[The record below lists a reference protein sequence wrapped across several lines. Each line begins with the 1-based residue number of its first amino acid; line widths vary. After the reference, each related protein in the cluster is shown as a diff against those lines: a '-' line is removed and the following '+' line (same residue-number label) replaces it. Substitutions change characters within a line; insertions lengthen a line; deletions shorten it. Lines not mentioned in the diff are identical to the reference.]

1 MKINGQT
8 DTNLGLK
15 LVSLSGWMEG
25 PMMNRSL
32 TALPQVLGSVP
43 AGFATASP
51 RQIECTFRIDA
62 AGLSEREA
70 KMATVQDAL
79 AGLLLLSFDDHP
91 TRLIRAVATS
101 IVATGITE
109 RAILIVPSFTVTI
122 RFVAWDPASYDEEPS
137 VISFGSAPKP
147 IPMGTLP
154 SPGVVFITGALSAG
168 SSRTLTYRSFNGIA
182 YGSLTLTPPSSPAE
196 SLGANDWL
204 EVNLLRRT
212 IIKCTSGG
220 TRASVYHWK
229 TAGAWF
235 TLEPADSFRTSS
247 IYPTLA
253 IDSGAA
259 SYVYRRAWAL

>member
-8 DTNLGLK
+8 EANLGIK

-25 PMMNRSL
+25 PAMNRSL
-32 TALPQVLGSVP
+32 TALPQTIGAVP
-43 AGFATASP
+43 AGFATVSP

-62 AGLSEREA
+62 AALSDREA
-70 KMATVQDAL
+70 KLATLQDAVT
-79 AGLLLLSFDDHP
+79 GLVLLSFDDHP
-91 TRLIRAVATS
+91 TRLVRAVCTS
-101 IVATGITE
+101 YVAAGVTE
-109 RAILIVPSFTVTI
+109 RAILIVPSFTVTL

-137 VISFGSAPKP
+137 VISFGSTPKP

-154 SPGVVFITGALSAG
+154 SPGVVFITGALSSG

-182 YGSLTLTPPSSPAE
+182 YGTLTLTPPSSPAE

-204 EVNLLRRT
+204 EVNLMRRT
-212 IIKCTSGG
+212 IVKCTSAGA
-220 TRASVYHWK
+220 RSSVYHWK
-229 TAGAWF
+229 SGDAWF
-235 TLEPADSFRTSS
+235 TPEPADSNRTSNLS
-247 IYPTLA
+247 PTLA